1 MFLEKAFR
9 GEQPQM
15 RQRRPEKAASRL
27 EELLNWARREATEW
41 KCSNVELW
49 NPSPLVKELVEMT
62 ELEYV
67 EEERESTCIPLLR
80 WYAGANPTRHAEV
93 VWENSEKYCSC

>member
-1 MFLEKAFR
+1 MYLRAIP

-15 RQRRPEKAASRL
+15 RAKRL
-27 EELLNWARREATEW
+27 EHAATCPEEVLNCARKVATGW
-41 KCSNVELW
+41 RCSNVELW
-49 NPSPLVKELVEMT
+49 NPSSIVKELVEMT

-67 EEERESTCIPLLR
+67 EEERENTCIPSLR
-80 WYAGANPTRHAEV
+80 WHSGTNPEAGV